1 MAASPELSDMRF
13 AHTEGVC
20 DLVFA
25 PDGRVVTCGADGEVR
40 VYAGIEDEDP
50 ASHLVGD
57 EALAVACS
65 DEAFYVSCSDN
76 INVQAYE
83 LAGGASKG
91 RRCLFDVHTWRTDS
105 PNTPKADVVL
115 DIRKRYGPKCRHGAQ
130 KV

>member
-65 DEAFYVSCSDN
+65 ADAFYVSVSDN
-76 INVQAYE
+76 INVLAYE

-91 RRCLFDVHTWRTDS
+91 RCLLDGHTYIRE
-105 PNTPKADVVL
+105 NKQGATPKGRL
-115 DIRKRYGPKCRHGAQ
+115 DLDMEPQ
-130 KV
+130 KSENLINVI